1 MPPTI
6 RRTNNKK
13 ESPPPKKNIE
23 PAKKNKRLWRN
34 HNPKSLRRNPGA
46 SPNPADP
53 SPADP
58 TPAASPTQ
66 SDSESTQSEEAAG
79 SQVPPMANTQDPPVT
94 PLSSRW
100 LEEQSNHTCFTSNWS
115 STGSPISSPQG
126 ENELENDGE
135 NDPEQMEKVDTNKK
149 ATKEGKNELE
159 VMAANAEK
167 VKKEA
172 TEEVNKDVEDSP
184 EDGEALTRPKR
195 LAKPN

>member
-13 ESPPPKKNIE
+13 ESPPPKKTIE

-34 HNPKSLRRNPGA
+34 HNPKSLRRNLGA
-46 SPNPADP
+46 SPT
-53 SPADP
+53 PADP
-58 TPAASPTQ
+58 TQAASPTH

-79 SQVPPMANTQDPPVT
+79 SQVPPTANTQDPPVT

-100 LEEQSNHTCFTSNWS
+100 LEEQSNHTGFTSNWS
-115 STGSPISSPQG
+115 STRSPISSPQG
-126 ENELENDGE
+126 ENDGE
-135 NDPEQMEKVDTNKK
+135 NDPEHLEKVDTNKK
-149 ATKEGKNELE
+149 ATKEGENELE

-172 TEEVNKDVEDSP
+172 AEEVNEDVEDSP